1 MCHGLLP
8 LEWQV
13 ILGQDR
19 LLSANK
25 KYGESILT
33 ILTLDVENLP
43 CFGVRGG
50 LRHNPGESNLMFWRR
65 GTRSR
70 VPSGIFLRMICL
82 VTRYSKMQKRHSIC

>member
-33 ILTLDVENLP
+33 ILTLDGVDVENLP

-50 LRHNPGESNLMFWRR
+50 LRHNPGKSNLMFWWE
-65 GTRSR
+65 GS
-70 VPSGIFLRMICL
+70 
-82 VTRYSKMQKRHSIC
+82 QKSCVLPVSSSL

>member
-13 ILGQDR
+13 MLGQDR

-33 ILTLDVENLP
+33 ILTLDGVGVENLP
-43 CFGVRGG
+43 CFGVPEGAYVIIWAKATSCFGG
-50 LRHNPGESNLMFWRR
+50 GEPEVVCPPVSSSLRFVW
-65 GTRSR
+65 
-70 VPSGIFLRMICL
+70 
-82 VTRYSKMQKRHSIC
+82 